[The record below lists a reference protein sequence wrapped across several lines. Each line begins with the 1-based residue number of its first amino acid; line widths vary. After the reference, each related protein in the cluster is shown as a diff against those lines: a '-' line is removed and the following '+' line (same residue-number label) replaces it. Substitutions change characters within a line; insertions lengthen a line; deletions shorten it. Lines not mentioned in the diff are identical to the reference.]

1 MKNKNCVIFSLAL
14 LGMMFL
20 LSGIISSDENSI
32 SLIEDLSIGVGYGD
46 ENLMFGSVSDIQLD
60 SEENIYILDGKD
72 YRIQIFNPQGEFLRS
87 ISIQKGQGPEE
98 VSMLLGFAVHPD
110 GLISLYDRGG
120 GKVLNFDKMGSNKK
134 YFKLDFQATD
144 IRHYKNGQIAVL
156 GLINNKGIHIYT
168 RKGEYLSSFAEPF
181 PLPSKLSQYK
191 DTPFSK
197 FPMKF
202 SSSGDGTIFLLN
214 PHKYEIHIYEDGQL
228 SGKINGKSDFFRPL
242 TISRGSGEGGN
253 QYMSVIFPTVSVLE
267 DKEKTLVTIRGLL
280 VLGED
285 EIKSQLQIYDN
296 QDLLHSLDVKGFP
309 YAVDSEGR
317 LYFSAF
323 KDGFAVVSRCKI
335 LYQ

>member
-1 MKNKNCVIFSLAL
+1 MKNKNCMRFSTAL
-14 LGMMFL
+14 LGLIFL
-20 LSGIISSDENSI
+20 FSGITSSDEKSV

-72 YRIQIFNPQGEFLRS
+72 YRIQIFNPQGEFMRS

-120 GKVLNFDKMGSNKK
+120 GKVLNFDKQGSNKK

-144 IRHYKNGQIAVL
+144 IKHYKNGQIAIL
-156 GLINNKGIHIYT
+156 GFNNNRGIHIYN
-168 RKGEYLSSFAEPF
+168 RKGEWLSSFAEPF

-191 DTPFSK
+191 DTPISK

-214 PHKYEIHIYEDGQL
+214 PHKYEIRIYEDGQL
-228 SGKINGKSDFFRPL
+228 SGEIKGKSDFFRPMM
-242 TISRGSGEGGN
+242 IQRGKGEGGN

-267 DKEKTLVTIRGLL
+267 DKGKTFVTIRGLP
-280 VLGED
+280 VLGEE
-285 EIKSQLQIYDN
+285 EIKHQMQIYEN
-296 QDLLHSLDVKGFP
+296 QELLHSLDVEEFP
-309 YAVDSEGR
+309 HTVDSEGR

-323 KDGFAVVSRCKI
+323 KDGFAVAKRCK
-335 LYQ
+335 LH